1 MSPLSYDDSS
11 SSMRDEQQCQV
22 SSSQP
27 TSLLQ
32 GFMKDLL
39 DEAARN
45 AAATGSDS
53 EDSSICSSNSRSSR
67 VRKCRKMK
75 VNIVSDNAMSSRP
88 DENPHATST
97 RVLRR
102 IVSLNNSNHRDD
114 RWSNSNQSLD
124 YASAMAADETNEPT
138 IERTSSFLNK
148 QPRRRSSLQ
157 RPSLLRATSLPCR
170 GLTRT
175 MSNASSSEISP
186 KIPSRK
192 DYFDKFSLK
201 FTPDF
206 IRRST
211 RNLFLAAE

>member
-1 MSPLSYDDSS
+1 
-11 SSMRDEQQCQV
+11 
-22 SSSQP
+22 
-27 TSLLQ
+27 
-32 GFMKDLL
+32 
-39 DEAARN
+39 
-45 AAATGSDS
+45 
-53 EDSSICSSNSRSSR
+53 
-67 VRKCRKMK
+67 MK
-75 VNIVSDNAMSSRP
+75 VNIVSDNEMSSRP

-124 YASAMAADETNEPT
+124 YASAMAADDTNEPT

-175 MSNASSSEISP
+175 MSNTSSSEISP